1 MEDKPI
7 EICFAHS
14 IRRADRVLSQIYN
27 DHLSPLGLRITQFS
41 LMRALHYMGET
52 TASHLEKALVMDQT
66 TVSRG
71 LKPLV
76 RDGYIAVKPGDN
88 RREKKLAL
96 SPEGEALYQQALE
109 PWELAQQAVKVS
121 LGDAGIDTLI
131 ATNREIVK
139 LKK

>member
-1 MEDKPI
+1 MEEKPF
-7 EICFAHS
+7 EMCFAHS
-14 IRRADRVLSQIYN
+14 VRRADRVLSQIYN
-27 DHLSPLGLRITQFS
+27 EHLSPLGLRITQFA

-71 LKPLV
+71 LKPLM
-76 RDGYIAVKPGDN
+76 RDAYIAVKPGDN
-88 RREKKLAL
+88 RREKILVL
-96 SPEGEALYQQALE
+96 TPEGESLYQQALG

-121 LGDAGIDTLI
+121 LGEAGIDTLI